1 MPLSVS
7 FICIC
12 ITVSDVVRCM
22 GKPGKFICE
31 KLSQVLKLVWCFL
44 GRDSTCFGQ
53 VVNCEQEFLA
63 HWAYYYRQGSSVGW
77 PELTRILV
85 GPS

>member
-1 MPLSVS
+1 MPLNVS
-7 FICIC
+7 LICIY
-12 ITVSDVVRCM
+12 ITLSDVVRCM
-22 GKPGKFICE
+22 RKPRKILCE

-53 VVNCEQEFLA
+53 AADCEQEFLA
-63 HWAYYYRQGSSVGW
+63 PWANYSRQGSSVGW

-85 GPS
+85 DPR